1 MSRESVVFVI
11 GGSGYLG
18 VELTKKLKLDFD
30 RVVSTYNSN
39 PFADGIKFNLL
50 DYDDHKI
57 LIDIANDYEEINVL
71 FLATS
76 KKSSLIYTLAPK
88 SLSESFDI
96 NIVAPHNLIK
106 SFLPQMIKKK
116 YGRVIFFSSTKAV
129 RGDVGVSAYAAS
141 KASLDGYSRVF
152 SKEHSKYNITSNLI
166 SLGYFDGPLWDEIP
180 LEKRKILLNEVPS
193 KKLGDISDIYPII
206 LGVIKS
212 EYTSGSNIHI
222 DGGI

>member
-1 MSRESVVFVI
+1 MMIKIGVNWFSRA
-11 GGSGYLG
+11 L
-18 VELTKKLKLDFD
+18 KLKINRRASTIKQNDNNGELFEADF
-30 RVVSTYNSN
+30 S
-39 PFADGIKFNLL
+39 
-50 DYDDHKI
+50 
-57 LIDIANDYEEINVL
+57 DIQKLTMIIMTIVY
-71 FLATS
+71 
-76 KKSSLIYTLAPK
+76 K